1 MIRDTSKTN
10 ASRNFIINNQN
21 QNQGHEFISHFP
33 VKKKKKLMFEFS
45 DQKKE
50 IRFLKDVCDKDLA
63 EMSYIRD
70 TQYKNYRM
78 VDKNGV
84 SLENPKVY
92 PNNPT

>member
-1 MIRDTSKTN
+1 
-10 ASRNFIINNQN
+10 
-21 QNQGHEFISHFP
+21 
-33 VKKKKKLMFEFS
+33 MFEFS

-92 PNNPT
+92 PNNPTQREASSYQDNYIQDLIDNMKTG